1 MRKYNPEL
9 LKATCQVIGCKP
21 INAHQI
27 ASGLF
32 KDINKEL
39 NRLASSVE
47 FESHFDYEP
56 GKPIT
61 MVSTRNTFFK
71 YLMNKHLEKY
81 RYSKEKYLKDFY
93 IASDLV
99 QNKRHIIVL
108 LAGASGT
115 GKSTLASLLGSR
127 LGIPTVLSTD
137 TIRHIMR
144 NFITKEECPILF
156 ASTYETG
163 AYVSPEEGQ
172 SEKMRTLLGYK

>member
-1 MRKYNPEL
+1 MISRG
-9 LKATCQVIGCKP
+9 V
-21 INAHQI
+21 
-27 ASGLF
+27 F

-39 NRLASSVE
+39 NRLAQGVQFDNHFLQEEGTPISV
-47 FESHFDYEP
+47 
-56 GKPIT
+56 
-61 MVSTRNTFFK
+61 VSTRNSYFK
-71 YLMNKHLEKY
+71 HLMNKHLEKY

-99 QNKRHIIVL
+99 QCKKHIIVL

-137 TIRHIMR
+137 SIRHIMR
-144 NFITKEECPILF
+144 NFISREECPILF

-163 AYVSPEEGQ
+163 KEVPLSAA
-172 SEKMRTLLGYK
+172 